1 VIQISKIARRCC
13 IVVVIVS
20 FNILEPVSVDED
32 DSEAF
37 SPVQSTQMPGRFA
50 SNNVTSQKK
59 TADLHELPHE
69 LRRQKRVEREQLYFK
84 HMTEQINQQ
93 QHGECTI
100 ERVHRPSRET
110 FLERYMKPRK
120 PAILTGMMD
129 SWDATKSWDF
139 DQLGM
144 RRERNSVAA

>member
-1 VIQISKIARRCC
+1 
-13 IVVVIVS
+13 
-20 FNILEPVSVDED
+20 
-32 DSEAF
+32 
-37 SPVQSTQMPGRFA
+37 MPGRFA
-50 SNNVTSQKK
+50 PNNGTSQKK

-84 HMTEQINQQ
+84 RMTEQINQQ
-93 QHGECTI
+93 ERGECTI

-129 SWDATKSWDF
+129 SWEVTKSWDF
-139 DQLGM
+139 DQLGK
-144 RRERNSVAA
+144 RRDRNSVAV